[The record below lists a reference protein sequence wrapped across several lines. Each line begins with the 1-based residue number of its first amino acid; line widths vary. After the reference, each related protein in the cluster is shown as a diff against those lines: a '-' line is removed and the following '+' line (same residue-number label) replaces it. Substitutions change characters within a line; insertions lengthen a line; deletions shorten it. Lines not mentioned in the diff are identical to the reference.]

1 MACLFNFD
9 LHRNT
14 DFCVKYCLIKQIWCI
29 LYLFPH
35 FYKFYYCKQENRK
48 DTNSK
53 VIQRIKYMRY
63 ISVISHAETQ
73 KSVYFSSIL
82 VKNLLLL
89 EISKVTFFMKRHK
102 F

>member
-1 MACLFNFD
+1 
-9 LHRNT
+9 
-14 DFCVKYCLIKQIWCI
+14 
-29 LYLFPH
+29 
-35 FYKFYYCKQENRK
+35 
-48 DTNSK
+48 
-53 VIQRIKYMRY
+53 MRY

-82 VKNLLLL
+82 DKILLLL